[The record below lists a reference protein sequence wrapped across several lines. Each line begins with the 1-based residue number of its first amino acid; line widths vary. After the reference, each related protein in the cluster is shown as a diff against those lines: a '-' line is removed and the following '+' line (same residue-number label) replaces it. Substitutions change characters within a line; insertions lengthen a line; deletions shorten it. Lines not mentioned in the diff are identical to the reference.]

1 MKHLMAF
8 LTIWAVAAGC
18 SGDDDAEEAAPDSD
32 LSENTEFT
40 LEELMTFDE
49 YPLYFAGS
57 NWDGFPVDNIRRGEE
72 VPPVQGGGEIRG
84 LDLVEFS
91 YRGCTDPSDK
101 SECPH
106 VCPDCDKGS
115 PLVIQVMPVCEWHEY
130 INTGGVRP
138 EDLQAD
144 EVRGVPAVRSDFA
157 FSLTLFT
164 SDVAVAIAV
173 FDPAL
178 ARDVANA
185 LEPANDIASADEE
198 LPGAVEGAVDGS
210 VC

>member
-1 MKHLMAF
+1 MKRLMTF
-8 LTIWAVAAGC
+8 LTIVAVAAGC
-18 SGDDDAEEAAPDSD
+18 SGDDDAEKATPDSE
-32 LSENTEFT
+32 LSESTEFT
-40 LEELMTFDE
+40 LEELMRFAE

-57 NWDGFPVDNIRRGEE
+57 NWDGFPLENIRRGEE
-72 VPPVQGGGEIRG
+72 VPPVRGGGDISG
-84 LDLVEFS
+84 ADLVEFS
-91 YRGCTDPSDK
+91 YRGCTDPSDR

-106 VCPDCDKGS
+106 ICPDCDKGS

-130 INTGGVRP
+130 VDTAGVRP
-138 EDLQAD
+138 ADLQAD
-144 EVRGVPAVRSDFA
+144 VVRGVPAVTSDFA

-178 ARDVANA
+178 AHDVSNA
-185 LEPANDIASADEE
+185 LEPANDLASADEA
-198 LPGAVEGAVDGS
+198 LPDPVEGAVDGS